1 MAARRDQYP
10 EIMIRKLITALILV
24 PLAVGFAAFAVANRQ
39 TIVISF
45 DPFDQAHP
53 AFVLSVPLFALILT
67 LVIGGVVIGGV
78 AAWLRQSKWRRA
90 ARLADSQ
97 ARDLRTE
104 LDRLKRSMGASEQN
118 VERMAVSYR
127 PQLTI
132 PPPAA

>member
-1 MAARRDQYP
+1 
-10 EIMIRKLITALILV
+10 MIRKFITALVLV
-24 PLAVGFAAFAVANRQ
+24 PLAIGFAAFAVANRQ

-45 DPFDQAHP
+45 DPFDQVHP

-78 AAWLRQSKWRRA
+78 AAWLKQSKWRRA
-90 ARLADSQ
+90 ARLADAQ

-104 LDRLKRSMGASEQN
+104 LDRLKRSMGASEPS
-118 VERMAVSYR
+118 VERAAVSYR
-127 PQLTI
+127 PQLVI